1 MFSLL
6 PPLLPLH
13 LPVQL
18 YKYDPT
24 TFASWANIL
33 RRVPRSVLWL
43 LRFPPQVCGCAWVGV
58 HSCWRAHTLSMVHH
72 TPN

>member
-43 LRFPPQVCGCAWVGV
+43 LRFPPQVCGCAWV
-58 HSCWRAHTLSMVHH
+58 
-72 TPN
+72 